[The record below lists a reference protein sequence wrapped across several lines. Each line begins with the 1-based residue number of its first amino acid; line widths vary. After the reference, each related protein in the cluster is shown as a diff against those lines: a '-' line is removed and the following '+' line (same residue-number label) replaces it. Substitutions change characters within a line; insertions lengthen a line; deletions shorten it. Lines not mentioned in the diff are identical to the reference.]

1 MEKIVLVAGI
11 RSPFGK
17 WQGALKKVKALD
29 LLHLLG
35 EKLFSQV
42 PHLDRKKVDAVFLG
56 QVLQAGHG
64 QNLARQ
70 LVRSLGCKEDAVPL
84 MLNMV
89 CGSGLQSVVQAIQ
102 QLQLKESY
110 ACLVGGIEC
119 MSQAPYLFFDRSKEA
134 QHSVEILYDSLFE
147 DALKDGLEKYTMFS
161 TAERLA
167 QKFSLSREAQDDFA
181 LASHQKAEKAYK
193 EKLFS
198 KELCPFWIEEAS
210 GKISMTRPV
219 GEARYFE
226 KDEVLRENLSLEALQ
241 KLKTLQAEGTVTAGN
256 ASALTDGAC
265 LLLLMRA
272 SDAKKE
278 GLTPLLSFGSY
289 AYGAC
294 APEEMGFA
302 PVNAIKNLLVKEKS
316 SLQDYAF
323 LEMTEAFAAQSLAVL
338 QALPFPVEKVNLQG
352 GALAVGH
359 PLGASGARLVLSSLT
374 CLEKTSSAQTNKGLI
389 SLCIGG
395 GNAIA
400 LSVEK
405 FF

>member
-1 MEKIVLVAGI
+1 MEKIVLVAGV

-35 EKLFSQV
+35 EELFSRV
-42 PHLDRKKVDAVFLG
+42 PNLDRKKVDAVFLG

-64 QNLARQ
+64 QNLAKQ
-70 LVRSLGCKEDAVPL
+70 LVRTLGCKEDAIPL

-134 QHSVEILYDSLFE
+134 KPSTETLYDSLFE
-147 DALKDGLEKYTMFS
+147 DALKDGLEKYTMLS

-167 QKFSLSREAQDDFA
+167 QKFSLSREEQDQFA
-181 LASHQKAEKAYK
+181 LLSHQKAEKAYK
-193 EKLFS
+193 ENVFS
-198 KELCPFWIEEAS
+198 SELCPFWIEEETGQLS
-210 GKISMTRPV
+210 KTRPL
-219 GEARYFE
+219 GEANFFE
-226 KDEVLRENLSLEALQ
+226 KDEVLRESLTLEALQ
-241 KLKTLQAEGTVTAGN
+241 KLKPLQTEGTVTAGN

-265 LLLLMRA
+265 LLLLMRD

-278 GLTPLLSFGSY
+278 GLTPLLSFGTY
-289 AYGAC
+289 AYGAS

-302 PVNAIKNLLVKEKS
+302 PVDAIKKLLLKEKA
-316 SLQDYAF
+316 SLKDYAF
-323 LEMTEAFAAQSLAVL
+323 LEMTEAFSAQSLAVL
-338 QALPFPVEKVNLQG
+338 QALSFPLEKTNQHG
-352 GALAVGH
+352 GALALGH
-359 PLGASGARLVLSSLT
+359 PLGVSGARLVLSSLA
-374 CLEKTSSAQTNKGLI
+374 CLEKISSQEKSKGLL

-405 FF
+405 F